1 MADDEA
7 YEELTDVEGVG
18 PATAGKLGGAGYG
31 SIEALRDASVT
42 DLVEIE
48 GVEEATAENILE
60 AVGDLEY
67 EALTD
72 VESIGPQRARKLG
85 GAGFESAAQLQEAS
99 VAELT
104 DVEGIDDA
112 LAARI
117 KADVGEKEF
126 DDLTDV
132 RGVGPQK
139 AKVLGGSGYE
149 DVEDLRDAS
158 VEELADIT
166 GFDEELATQ
175 ITDDVA
181 ESDPEASEALD
192 DVEEADAVDDTAVDD
207 DHDAAVEDD
216 DDAAAAED
224 DDAAA
229 GDVADDVGE
238 TTADESDAT
247 DEADGTAAAD
257 APDEADEADAG
268 PSDLED
274 IAGVG
279 DSKAESLREAGY
291 DSVDAIRG
299 ASQSELADV
308 EDVGNALAARIK
320 ADVGDLEVAEE
331 TEADLEEEE
340 PEPDEEAEAEVE
352 TELRPRGLVE
362 KTPELTDEE
371 ERLRRQRRRE
381 GKPQFN
387 RQDHHVKKRTPTSWR
402 RPRGQLSKQRR
413 GVKGKGDTVEAGFRT
428 PTAVRGRHPSGFE
441 EVRVENVDDL
451 EGVDGDREAVR
462 IGATVGARK
471 RERIEEV
478 AEAEEIRVLNPT
490 YVEVELEE

>member
-7 YEELTDVEGVG
+7 YEELTDIEGVG

-31 SIEALRDASVT
+31 SIEALADASVT
-42 DLVEIE
+42 DLVDID
-48 GVEEATAENILE
+48 GIDEATAEAVLE

-67 EALTD
+67 EVLTD

-85 GAGFESAAQLQEAS
+85 GTGFESAAQLKDAS

-104 DVEGIDDA
+104 EVEGIDDA
-112 LAARI
+112 VAARI
-117 KADVGEKEF
+117 KADVGERAF

-132 RGVGPQK
+132 TGVGPQK

-149 DVEDLRDAS
+149 DVDDLRDAS
-158 VEELADIT
+158 VEELSDIT

-181 ESDPEASEALD
+181 ESDPGASEALD
-192 DVEEADAVDDTAVDD
+192 DVEEPDDDEVTAGDVDDAS
-207 DHDAAVEDD
+207 ADD
-216 DDAAAAED
+216 DDASADDDGGAAADDDGGAAAADAAED
-224 DDAAA
+224 
-229 GDVADDVGE
+229 E
-238 TTADESDAT
+238 P
-247 DEADGTAAAD
+247 D
-257 APDEADEADAG
+257 APDEADDADAG

-291 DSVDAIRG
+291 DSVDAIRV

-308 EDVGNALAARIK
+308 EDIGNALAARIK

-331 TEADLEEEE
+331 TEAELEEEE
-340 PEPDEEAEAEVE
+340 PEPDEEAEADVE

-413 GVKGKGDTVEAGFRT
+413 CVKGKGDTVEAGFRT
-428 PTAVRGRHPSGFE
+428 PTAVRGTHPSGFE

-451 EGVDGDREAVR
+451 DGVDGDREAVR